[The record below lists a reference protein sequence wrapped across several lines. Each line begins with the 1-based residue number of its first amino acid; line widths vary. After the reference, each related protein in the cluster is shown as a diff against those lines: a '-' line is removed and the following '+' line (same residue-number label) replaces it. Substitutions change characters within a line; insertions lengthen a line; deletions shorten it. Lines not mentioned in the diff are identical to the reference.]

1 MSFLELNPTGD
12 VREIFAL
19 AVRLHGHPGPF
30 LALGVRM
37 GLVALHLLGSPGYRG
52 ITAEVET
59 GSAPPLSCLVDGI
72 QISTGC
78 TTGKGNLVIRSLGQA
93 AATFVAQGKKVRIA
107 VRPEWLARIQRAGAA
122 DHLAEDTLA
131 APAEVLFTW
140 TQS

>member
-1 MSFLELNPTGD
+1 MNFLELDPTED

-37 GLVALHLLGSPGYRG
+37 GLLALQLLGSPGYRG

-59 GSAPPLSCLVDGI
+59 GSTPPLSCLVDGV

-78 TTGKGNLVIRSLGQA
+78 TTGKGNLVIRSLGRA
-93 AATFVAQGKKVRIA
+93 AATFVAHGKKARIE
-107 VRPEWLARIQRAGAA
+107 VRPEWLARIQQAHAA
-122 DHLAEDTLA
+122 DNLAEDTLA
-131 APAEVLFTW
+131 APAEELFTW